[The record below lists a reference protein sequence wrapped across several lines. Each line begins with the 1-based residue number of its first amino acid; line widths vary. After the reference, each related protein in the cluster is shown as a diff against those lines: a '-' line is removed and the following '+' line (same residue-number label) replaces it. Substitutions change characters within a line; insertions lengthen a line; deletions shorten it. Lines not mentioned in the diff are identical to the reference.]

1 MILKYR
7 VLFLKVETKKKCNV
21 LINGQN
27 LFYQSGKNALRTYDN
42 VWKIMI
48 GLQDHYVTGSLLDY
62 SKAFIDYSNDID
74 EIYKNFEKCNPNEK
88 YKILI
93 VFDDMTADLLSN
105 EKRNPI
111 VIKIFIRGKKIKVS
125 LVFSTQFYFAVL
137 KIID

>member
-1 MILKYR
+1 M
-7 VLFLKVETKKKCNV
+7 
-21 LINGQN
+21 INGQN
-27 LFYQSGKNALRTYDN
+27 LFYQSAKNALRTYDN

-48 GLQDHYVTGSLLDY
+48 GLQDHYATGSLLDY

-74 EIYKNFEKCNPNEK
+74 EIYKNFEKCNPNKK

-93 VFDDMTADLLSN
+93 VFDDMTADILSN

-137 KIID
+137 KIIH

>member
-7 VLFLKVETKKKCNV
+7 VLFLKVETKKRCNV
-21 LINGQN
+21 MINGQN
-27 LFYQSGKNALRTYDN
+27 LFYLSAKNALRTYDN

-48 GLQDHYVTGSLLDY
+48 GLQDHYATGSLLDY

-93 VFDDMTADLLSN
+93 VFDDMTADILSN